1 MSDQEEIFKEKRFE
15 RKLLSSLNTSEAMT
29 RVWELGLRAEVFQEP
44 VSEAIFGFILDYWY
58 SEQMQ
63 KVPTR
68 DVLEYQFPG
77 VELYDTVE
85 ESTNYLVEAL
95 QKRFAS
101 NKLQGMVREAAVTS
115 EEHPLETL
123 KTLFSNVYAAS
134 ESIVPRF
141 ARSNMATSVEQRR
154 LRYLNRQENHAEGT
168 TLGFPVLDHHTN
180 GLRPGELAAVG
191 AFSKVG
197 KTMFLANAAIQ
208 ARKQGGTPLFITLE
222 MSKEEIEDR
231 LDAIYSEVSYNR
243 LTHGELTPQEAL
255 RLRTAQQ
262 ELADL
267 GDLYIERPME
277 GERTVPHIVSRARQ
291 LGANYLIIDQLSFME
306 PVGQHRE
313 LTSKHAEIVSGLK
326 KEIARDSAGQ
336 IPCLLAVQLNR
347 ASLSQP
353 EGVGLQN
360 FANTS
365 VIEQTVDLALGLSR
379 SRDERA
385 NRLMRLDI
393 LGARRSE
400 TLAWMLRWELINET
414 KLEILGE
421 AQ

>member
-1 MSDQEEIFKEKRFE
+1 MSDFE
-15 RKLLSSLNTSEAMT
+15 RKLLSCLNTSEQMT
-29 RVWELGLRAEVFQEP
+29 RVWELGLRSEVFEEP
-44 VSEAIFGFILDYWY
+44 INEAIFAFILDYWY
-58 SEQMQ
+58 TEQMQ

-68 DVLEYQFPG
+68 EILEYEFPG
-77 VELYDTVE
+77 VTLHSTVE
-85 ESTNYLVEAL
+85 ESPNYLVETL
-95 QKRFAS
+95 QKRYAT
-101 NKLQGMVREAAVTS
+101 NKLQEMIRTAASTS
-115 EEHPLETL
+115 EEDPKTTL
-123 KTLFSNVYAAS
+123 KSLFGNAYAAA
-134 ESIVPRF
+134 ENIVPRF

-154 LRYLNRQENHAEGT
+154 LRYLNRQENQGSGV
-168 TLGFPVLDHHTN
+168 TLGFPVLDSHTN
-180 GLRPGELAAVG
+180 GLRPGELCAVG

-208 ARKQGGTPLFITLE
+208 ARKQGATPLFITLE

-231 LDAIYSEVSYNR
+231 LDAIFSEVSYNR
-243 LTHGELTPQEAL
+243 LTHGELTPQESMH
-255 RLRTAQQ
+255 LRTAQE
-262 ELADL
+262 ELAQL

-291 LGANYLIIDQLSFME
+291 LGADYLIIDQLSFME

-313 LTSKHAEIVSGLK
+313 LTSKHAEIVAGLK

-400 TLAWMLRWELINET
+400 IVAWILRWELINET
-414 KLEILGE
+414 KLEVMGE

>member
-1 MSDQEEIFKEKRFE
+1 MSDFEK
-15 RKLLSSLNTSEAMT
+15 KLLSCLITSENMT
-29 RVWELGLRAEVFQEP
+29 RVWELGLRPDAFEEP
-44 VSEAIFGFILDYWY
+44 INQAIFSFVLDYWY

-68 DVLEYQFPG
+68 DILTYEFPG
-77 VELYDTVE
+77 VGFEDTVE
-85 ESTNYLVEAL
+85 ESLNYLVDVL
-95 QKRFAS
+95 QRRYATNRLQEMIRQAAS
-101 NKLQGMVREAAVTS
+101 TSSDDPQG
-115 EEHPLETL
+115 TL
-123 KTLFSNVYAAS
+123 KVLFGSAYAAA

-154 LRYLNRQENHAEGT
+154 LRYVNRQENQGAGV
-168 TLGFPVLDHHTN
+168 TLGFPTLDHHTN
-180 GLRPGELAAVG
+180 GLRPGELCAVG

-208 ARKQGGTPLFITLE
+208 ARKQGATPLFITLE

-231 LDAIYSEVSYNR
+231 LDAIFSEVSYNR
-243 LTHGELTPQEAL
+243 LTHGELTPQEAM
-255 RLRTAQQ
+255 RLRSAQDD
-262 ELADL
+262 LAAL
-267 GDLYIERPME
+267 GDLFIERPME

-291 LGANYLIIDQLSFME
+291 LGADYLIIDQLSFME
-306 PVGQHRE
+306 PIGQHRE
-313 LTSKHAEIVSGLK
+313 LTSKHAEIVAGLK

-365 VIEQTVDLALGLSR
+365 VIEQTVDLAIGLSR
-379 SRDERA
+379 SKDERA
-385 NRLMRLDI
+385 NRLMRMDI

-400 TLAWMLRWELINET
+400 IQAWILRWELINET
-414 KLEILGE
+414 KLEIMGE

>member
-1 MSDQEEIFKEKRFE
+1 MSDFE
-15 RKLLSSLNTSEAMT
+15 RKILSHLTDSAEMT
-29 RVWELGLRAEVFQEP
+29 RVWEMGLRPEVFEEP
-44 VSEAIFGFILDYWY
+44 INQAVFVFIMEYWY
-58 SEQMQ
+58 TEQMQ
-63 KVPTR
+63 MVPTR
-68 DVLEYQFPG
+68 EILEYEFPG
-77 VELYDTVE
+77 ITLQDTVE
-85 ESTNYLVEAL
+85 ESITYLVEVL
-95 QKRFAS
+95 QRRYAT
-101 NKLQGMVREAAVTS
+101 NKLQEMIREAASTTV
-115 EEHPLETL
+115 EDPQGTL
-123 KTLFSNVYAAS
+123 KGLFSNAYSAA
-134 ESIVPRF
+134 ENIVPRF

-154 LRYLNRQENHAEGT
+154 LRYVNRQENQGSGV

-180 GLRPGELAAVG
+180 GLRPGELCAVG

-208 ARKQGGTPLFITLE
+208 ARKQGATPLFITLE

-243 LTHGELTPQEAL
+243 LTHGELTTQEVF
-255 RLRTAQQ
+255 RLRAAQDEFSQ
-262 ELADL
+262 L

-277 GERTVPHIVSRARQ
+277 GERTVPHIVSRTRQ
-291 LGANYLIIDQLSFME
+291 LGADYLIIDQLSFME
-306 PVGQHRE
+306 PTGQHRE
-313 LTSKHAEIVSGLK
+313 LTSKHAEIVATLK

-347 ASLSQP
+347 ASLNQA

-365 VIEQTVDLALGLSR
+365 VIEQTVDLAIGLSR

-385 NRLMRLDI
+385 NHLMRLDI

-400 TLAWMLRWELINET
+400 IQAWILRWELINET
-414 KLEILGE
+414 KLEVLGE

>member
-1 MSDQEEIFKEKRFE
+1 MSDFE
-15 RKLLSSLNTSEAMT
+15 RKLLSCLTTSEEMT
-29 RVWELGLRAEVFQEP
+29 RVWEIGLRPEVFEEP
-44 VSEAIFGFILDYWY
+44 INEAVFAFILDYWY
-58 SEQMQ
+58 TEQMQ

-68 DVLEYQFPG
+68 DILEYEFPG
-77 VELYDTVE
+77 VTLYPTVE
-85 ESTNYLVEAL
+85 ESVNYLVEVL
-95 QKRFAS
+95 QKRYAT
-101 NKLQGMVREAAVTS
+101 NKLQEMIRSAAVTS
-115 EEHPLETL
+115 EEDPKGTL
-123 KTLFSNVYAAS
+123 KSLFGNAYAAA
-134 ESIVPRF
+134 ENIVPRF
-141 ARSNMATSVEQRR
+141 ARSNMATSIEQRR
-154 LRYLNRQENHAEGT
+154 LRYLNRQENQGSGV
-168 TLGFPVLDHHTN
+168 TLGFPVLDSHTN
-180 GLRPGELAAVG
+180 GLRPGELCAVG

-208 ARKQGGTPLFITLE
+208 ARKQGATPLFITLE

-231 LDAIYSEVSYNR
+231 LDAIFSEVSYNR
-243 LTHGELTPQEAL
+243 LTHGELTPQEAMS
-255 RLRTAQQ
+255 LRTAQD
-262 ELADL
+262 ELSQL

-291 LGANYLIIDQLSFME
+291 LGADYLIIDQLSFME

-313 LTSKHAEIVSGLK
+313 LTSKHAEIVASLK

-400 TLAWMLRWELINET
+400 IQAWILRWELINET
-414 KLEILGE
+414 KLEVMGE

>member
-1 MSDQEEIFKEKRFE
+1 
-15 RKLLSSLNTSEAMT
+15 
-29 RVWELGLRAEVFQEP
+29 
-44 VSEAIFGFILDYWY
+44 
-58 SEQMQ
+58 
-63 KVPTR
+63 
-68 DVLEYQFPG
+68 
-77 VELYDTVE
+77 
-85 ESTNYLVEAL
+85 
-95 QKRFAS
+95 
-101 NKLQGMVREAAVTS
+101 
-115 EEHPLETL
+115 
-123 KTLFSNVYAAS
+123 
-134 ESIVPRF
+134 
-141 ARSNMATSVEQRR
+141 MATSVEQRR
-154 LRYLNRQENHAEGT
+154 LRYVNRQESQGSGV

-180 GLRPGELAAVG
+180 GLRPGELCAVG

-208 ARKQGGTPLFITLE
+208 ARKQGATPLFITLE

-243 LTHGELTPQEAL
+243 LTHGELTTQEVF
-255 RLRTAQQ
+255 RLRAAQDEFSQ
-262 ELADL
+262 L

-277 GERTVPHIVSRARQ
+277 GERTVPHIVSRTRQ
-291 LGANYLIIDQLSFME
+291 LGADYLIIDQLSFME
-306 PVGQHRE
+306 PTGQHRE
-313 LTSKHAEIVSGLK
+313 LTSKHAEIVATLK

-347 ASLSQP
+347 ASLNQA

-365 VIEQTVDLALGLSR
+365 VIEQTVDLAIGLSR

-385 NRLMRLDI
+385 NHLMRLDI

-400 TLAWMLRWELINET
+400 IQAWILRWELINET
-414 KLEILGE
+414 KLEVLGE

>member
-1 MSDQEEIFKEKRFE
+1 MSDFE
-15 RKLLSSLNTSEAMT
+15 RKILSCLTNSAEMT
-29 RVWELGLRAEVFQEP
+29 RVWEMGLRPEVFEEP
-44 VSEAIFGFILDYWY
+44 INQAVFVFIIEYWY
-58 SEQMQ
+58 TEQMQ
-63 KVPTR
+63 MVPTR
-68 DVLEYQFPG
+68 DILEYEFPG
-77 VELYDTVE
+77 MTLQDTVE
-85 ESTNYLVEAL
+85 ESITYLVEVL
-95 QKRFAS
+95 QRRYAT
-101 NKLQGMVREAAVTS
+101 NKLQEMIRDAASTTV
-115 EEHPLETL
+115 EDPQGTL
-123 KTLFSNVYAAS
+123 KGLFSNAYSAA
-134 ESIVPRF
+134 ENIVPRF

-154 LRYLNRQENHAEGT
+154 MRYVNRQENQGSGV

-180 GLRPGELAAVG
+180 GLRPGELCAVG

-208 ARKQGGTPLFITLE
+208 ARKQGATPLFVTLE

-243 LTHGELTPQEAL
+243 LTHGELTTQEVF
-255 RLRTAQQ
+255 RLRAAQE
-262 ELADL
+262 ELSAL
-267 GDLYIERPME
+267 GNLYIERPME
-277 GERTVPHIVSRARQ
+277 GERTVPHIVSRTRQ
-291 LGANYLIIDQLSFME
+291 LGADYLIIDQLSFMD
-306 PVGQHRE
+306 PTGQHRE
-313 LTSKHAEIVSGLK
+313 LTSKHAEIVATLK

-347 ASLSQP
+347 ASLNQA

-365 VIEQTVDLALGLSR
+365 VIEQTVDLAIGLSR

-385 NRLMRLDI
+385 NHLMRLDI

-400 TLAWMLRWELINET
+400 IQAWILRWELINET
-414 KLEILGE
+414 KLEVLGE

>member
-1 MSDQEEIFKEKRFE
+1 MSDFE
-15 RKLLSSLNTSEAMT
+15 RKILSHLTDSAEMT
-29 RVWELGLRAEVFQEP
+29 RVWEMGLRPEVFEEP
-44 VSEAIFGFILDYWY
+44 INQAVFVFIMDYWY
-58 SEQMQ
+58 TEQMQ
-63 KVPTR
+63 MVPTR
-68 DVLEYQFPG
+68 EILEYEFPG
-77 VELYDTVE
+77 ITLQDTVE
-85 ESTNYLVEAL
+85 ESITYLVEVL
-95 QKRFAS
+95 QRRYAT
-101 NKLQGMVREAAVTS
+101 NKLQEMIRDAASTTV
-115 EEHPLETL
+115 EDPQGTL
-123 KTLFSNVYAAS
+123 KGLFSNAYSAA
-134 ESIVPRF
+134 ENIVPRF

-154 LRYLNRQENHAEGT
+154 LRYVNRQENQGSGV

-180 GLRPGELAAVG
+180 GLRPGELCAVG

-208 ARKQGGTPLFITLE
+208 ARKQGATPLFITLE

-243 LTHGELTPQEAL
+243 LTHGELTTQEVF
-255 RLRTAQQ
+255 RLRAAQDEFSQ
-262 ELADL
+262 L

-277 GERTVPHIVSRARQ
+277 GERTVPHIVSRTRQ
-291 LGANYLIIDQLSFME
+291 LGADYLIIDQLSFME
-306 PVGQHRE
+306 PTGQHRE
-313 LTSKHAEIVSGLK
+313 LTSKHAEIVATLK

-347 ASLSQP
+347 ASLNQA

-365 VIEQTVDLALGLSR
+365 VIEQTVDLAIGLSR

-385 NRLMRLDI
+385 NHLMRLDI

-400 TLAWMLRWELINET
+400 IQAWILRWELINET
-414 KLEILGE
+414 KLEVLGE

>member
-1 MSDQEEIFKEKRFE
+1 MSDFE
-15 RKLLSSLNTSEAMT
+15 RKILSHLTDSVEMT
-29 RVWELGLRAEVFQEP
+29 RVWEMGLRPEVFEEP
-44 VSEAIFGFILDYWY
+44 INQAVFVFILEYWY
-58 SEQMQ
+58 TEQMQ
-63 KVPTR
+63 MVPTR
-68 DVLEYQFPG
+68 EILEYEFPG
-77 VELYDTVE
+77 ITLQDTVE
-85 ESTNYLVEAL
+85 ESITYLVEVL
-95 QKRFAS
+95 QRRYAT
-101 NKLQGMVREAAVTS
+101 NKLQEMIREAASTTV
-115 EEHPLETL
+115 EDPQGTL
-123 KTLFSNVYAAS
+123 KGLFSNAYSAA
-134 ESIVPRF
+134 ENIVPRF

-154 LRYLNRQENHAEGT
+154 LRYVNRQESQGSGV

-180 GLRPGELAAVG
+180 GLRPGELCAVG

-208 ARKQGGTPLFITLE
+208 ARKQGATPLFITLE

-243 LTHGELTPQEAL
+243 LTHGELTTQEVF
-255 RLRTAQQ
+255 RLRAAQDEFSQ
-262 ELADL
+262 L

-277 GERTVPHIVSRARQ
+277 GERTVPHIVSRTRQ
-291 LGANYLIIDQLSFME
+291 LGADYLIIDQLSFME
-306 PVGQHRE
+306 PTGQHRE
-313 LTSKHAEIVSGLK
+313 LTSKHAEIVATLK

-347 ASLSQP
+347 ASLNQA

-365 VIEQTVDLALGLSR
+365 VIEQTVDLAIGLSR

-385 NRLMRLDI
+385 NHLMRLDI

-400 TLAWMLRWELINET
+400 IQAWILRWELINET
-414 KLEILGE
+414 KLEVLGE

>member
-1 MSDQEEIFKEKRFE
+1 MTNFE
-15 RKLLSSLNTSEAMT
+15 RKLLSCLTTSEQLT
-29 RVWELGLRAEVFQEP
+29 RVWELGLRSEVFEEP
-44 VSEAIFGFILDYWY
+44 INQALFSFVLDYWY

-63 KVPTR
+63 KVPTK
-68 DVLEYQFPG
+68 DILLYEFPG
-77 VELYDTVE
+77 IGFEDTVE
-85 ESTNYLVEAL
+85 ESLTYLVEVL
-95 QKRFAS
+95 QRRYAT
-101 NKLQGMVREAAVTS
+101 NRLQEMIREAAGTS
-115 EEHPLETL
+115 SDDPQGTL
-123 KTLFSNVYAAS
+123 KALFGNAYSAA

-154 LRYLNRQENHAEGT
+154 MRYVNRQENHGSGV
-168 TLGFPVLDHHTN
+168 TLGFPTLDQHTN
-180 GLRPGELAAVG
+180 GLRPGELCAVG

-208 ARKQGGTPLFITLE
+208 ARKQGATPLFITLE

-231 LDAIYSEVSYNR
+231 LDAIFSEVSYNR
-243 LTHGELTPQEAL
+243 LTHGELTPQEAM
-255 RLRTAQQ
+255 RLRAAQD
-262 ELADL
+262 ELAQL

-291 LGANYLIIDQLSFME
+291 LGADYLIIDQLSFME
-306 PVGQHRE
+306 PTGQHRE
-313 LTSKHAEIVSGLK
+313 LTSKHAEIVAMLK

-347 ASLSQP
+347 ASLNQP

-365 VIEQTVDLALGLSR
+365 VIEQTVDLAIGLSR
-379 SRDERA
+379 SKDERA
-385 NRLMRLDI
+385 NRLMRMDI

-400 TLAWMLRWELINET
+400 IQAWVLRWELINET

>member
-1 MSDQEEIFKEKRFE
+1 MTNFE
-15 RKLLSSLNTSEAMT
+15 RKLLSCLTTSEQLT
-29 RVWELGLRAEVFQEP
+29 RVWELGLRSEVFEEP
-44 VSEAIFGFILDYWY
+44 INQALFSFVLDYWY

-63 KVPTR
+63 KVPTK
-68 DVLEYQFPG
+68 DILLYEFPG
-77 VELYDTVE
+77 IGFEDTVE
-85 ESTNYLVEAL
+85 ESLTYLVEVL
-95 QKRFAS
+95 QRRYAT
-101 NKLQGMVREAAVTS
+101 NRLQEMIREAAGTS
-115 EEHPLETL
+115 SDDPQGTL
-123 KTLFSNVYAAS
+123 KALFGNAYSAA
-134 ESIVPRF
+134 ESIIPRF

-154 LRYLNRQENHAEGT
+154 MRYLDRQESHGSGV
-168 TLGFPVLDHHTN
+168 TLGFPTLDHHTN
-180 GLRPGELAAVG
+180 GLRPGELCAVG

-208 ARKQGGTPLFITLE
+208 ARKQGATPLFITLE

-231 LDAIYSEVSYNR
+231 LDAIFSEVSYNR
-243 LTHGELTPQEAL
+243 LTHGELTPQEAM
-255 RLRTAQQ
+255 RLRVAQD
-262 ELADL
+262 ELAEL

-306 PVGQHRE
+306 PTGQHRE
-313 LTSKHAEIVSGLK
+313 LTSKHAEIVAMLK

-347 ASLSQP
+347 ASLNQP

-365 VIEQTVDLALGLSR
+365 VIEQTVDLAIGLSR
-379 SRDERA
+379 SKDERA
-385 NRLMRLDI
+385 NRLMRMDI

-400 TLAWMLRWELINET
+400 IQAWVLRWELINET

>member
-1 MSDQEEIFKEKRFE
+1 MSDFE
-15 RKLLSSLNTSEAMT
+15 RKILSCLTDSAEMT
-29 RVWELGLRAEVFQEP
+29 RVWEMGLRPEVFEEP
-44 VSEAIFGFILDYWY
+44 INQAVFVFIIEYWY
-58 SEQMQ
+58 TEQMQ
-63 KVPTR
+63 MVPTR
-68 DVLEYQFPG
+68 EILEYEFPG
-77 VELYDTVE
+77 MTLQDTVE
-85 ESTNYLVEAL
+85 ESITYLVEVL
-95 QKRFAS
+95 QRRYAT
-101 NKLQGMVREAAVTS
+101 NKLQEMIRDAASTTV
-115 EEHPLETL
+115 EDPQGTL
-123 KTLFSNVYAAS
+123 KGLFSNAYSAA
-134 ESIVPRF
+134 ENIVPRF

-154 LRYLNRQENHAEGT
+154 MRYVNRQENQGSGV

-180 GLRPGELAAVG
+180 GLRPGELCAVG

-208 ARKQGGTPLFITLE
+208 ARKQGATPLFVTLE

-243 LTHGELTPQEAL
+243 LTHGELTTQEVF
-255 RLRTAQQ
+255 RLRAAQE
-262 ELADL
+262 ELSAL
-267 GDLYIERPME
+267 GNLYIERPME
-277 GERTVPHIVSRARQ
+277 GERTVPHIVSRTRQ
-291 LGANYLIIDQLSFME
+291 LGADYLIIDQLSFMD
-306 PVGQHRE
+306 PTGQHRE
-313 LTSKHAEIVSGLK
+313 LTSKHAEIVATLK

-347 ASLSQP
+347 ASLNQA

-365 VIEQTVDLALGLSR
+365 VIEQTVDLAIGLSR

-385 NRLMRLDI
+385 NHLMRLDI

-400 TLAWMLRWELINET
+400 IQAWILRWELINET
-414 KLEILGE
+414 KLEVLGE